1 MTKKALLPGALA
13 VAGLSLAALLGPVSA
28 DAAPAV
34 ASAAPASPAAA
45 LNLPD
50 GLESSLHDYL
60 PFDGDATSTTG
71 KPTTANDVSYVQ
83 GKFGQAAHFNSST
96 SWVSLDDLTSYP
108 ADYSFTMSTW
118 VRSTQ
123 SGSDPSIFG
132 NKDWNSGSNPGFVF
146 STRTSN
152 IVLNINAGGVGR
164 VDYTTSKPIT
174 DSAWHQV
181 AFTVDRA
188 AGTVTL
194 FIDGAQSGTG
204 SIAKFAGQPFTALK
218 SLIGNDGTG
227 SYNIGDVLDIDE
239 FFLFDRA
246 LTPTEISDL
255 YADSPG
261 VQNEPTITVKDTS
274 AGSGGIYSSVDFG
287 LHAAALVDK
296 FSINGVTT
304 DIDDAVDY
312 VVTGVKPGVLGAVDG
327 ANTLT
332 LYTADGKTVSQS
344 FTLDGTAPT
353 IDLNENPGM
362 TVGFDGAYQA
372 VSFVLRDKGG
382 LAKAMVNDY
391 PVALP
396 PQPVIGVSHIWP
408 GSYHA
413 VLGDNTITVTDV
425 AGNIVSEH
433 FTLTDKPLVK
443 IASPA
448 PGATVKGTTTV
459 KVDLAGKSLT
469 SYQLKLDGK
478 QVASARNPETGEQDY
493 TLNAAKQKNGSH
505 VLTAT
510 VTDAAGHTAQAS
522 VTFTITGSS
531 QHK

>member
-28 DAAPAV
+28 DGAT
-34 ASAAPASPAAA
+34 ASAATAPA

-50 GLESSLHDYL
+50 GLDSAVRYYL

-71 KPTTANDVSYVQ
+71 RPTTANGVSYVQ
-83 GKFGQAAHFNSST
+83 GKFGQAAHFDSST

-164 VDYTTSKPIT
+164 VDYTTSKSIA

-194 FIDGAQSGTG
+194 FVDGAQSGTG

-246 LTPTEISDL
+246 LTPGEISDL
-255 YADSPG
+255 YSGSPG
-261 VQNEPTITVKDTS
+261 AQNEPTITVKDTS
-274 AGSGGIYSSVDFG
+274 VGSGGVYSSVDFG

-296 FSINGVTT
+296 FSINGVMT
-304 DIDDAVDY
+304 DVDDAVDY
-312 VVTGVKPGVLGAVDG
+312 ALNGVKPGVDGAVEG
-327 ANTLT
+327 SNELV
-332 LYTADGKTVSQS
+332 LYTATGKTVSQT
-344 FTLDGTAPT
+344 FQLDGTAPT
-353 IDLNENPGM
+353 ITLDENSGM
-362 TVGFDGAYQA
+362 TIGYDGTYQA
-372 VSFVLRDKGG
+372 VSFVLHDKGG
-382 LAKAMVNDY
+382 LAQALVNDY

-396 PQPVIGVSHIWP
+396 PQPVIGISHIRP

-413 VLGDNTITVTDV
+413 VLGDNTITVTDI
-425 AGNIVSEH
+425 AGNAYTEH
-433 FTLTDKPLVK
+433 FTLTDKPIVVF
-443 IASPA
+443 AA
-448 PGATVKGTTTV
+448 PTSGATLNGTTTV
-459 KVDLAGKSLT
+459 KVDLAGSGLA
-469 SYQLKLDGK
+469 SYQLSLDSK
-478 QVASARNPETGEQDY
+478 RLANTRNPGTGEQDY
-493 TLNAAKQKNGSH
+493 TLNTAEQPNGSH

-522 VTFTITGSS
+522 VTVTITGSS
-531 QHK
+531 RRK